1 VKGGGA
7 VTRREAA
14 LVEVAERYGGAGV
27 ERAEV
32 VGVRVPR
39 VRLLLAGS
47 SGVAVAARVRLRG
60 GGAAPSSFSSSSS
73 LSPPAAGR
81 WAGDRFPRAATVG
94 EFQRR
99 RRRLFIAAGRGD
111 TWTVPM
117 RREAA
122 GGASRR
128 RHDRRAPPPFPFDAS
143 KRGKEEGDDADV
155 GMTQGGPPGSGSG
168 AAGVGG
174 RRGRLVGPANGSK
187 AGLGL
192 M

>member
-47 SGVAVAARVRLRG
+47 SGVAVVARVRLRG

-81 WAGDRFPRAATVG
+81 WAGDRFPRAARVG

-111 TWTVPM
+111 TWTAPM

-122 GGASRR
+122 GARRDGAMTGALRPLSLSTPAKEERR
-128 RHDRRAPPPFPFDAS
+128 RVTTPTSA
-143 KRGKEEGDDADV
+143 
-155 GMTQGGPPGSGSG
+155 
-168 AAGVGG
+168 
-174 RRGRLVGPANGSK
+174 
-187 AGLGL
+187 
-192 M
+192 